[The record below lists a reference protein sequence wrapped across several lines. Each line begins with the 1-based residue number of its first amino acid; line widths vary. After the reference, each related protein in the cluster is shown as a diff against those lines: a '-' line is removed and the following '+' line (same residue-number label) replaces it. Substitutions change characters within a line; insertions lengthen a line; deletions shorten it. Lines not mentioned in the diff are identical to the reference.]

1 MKPITFYENKYEDN
15 HLMLCGIYAGKAM
28 KNLCLCVVDMLHFL
42 KRLIKRY
49 PFAVLFV
56 IVFTA
61 VIFSYVEI
69 GNARVSGDV
78 WVFCNAWVSGNAMV
92 SGNAW
97 VLGTAWVRWHAI
109 VREGKVT
116 SGVIDN

>member
-15 HLMLCGIYAGKAM
+15 HLMLCGIYAGKAV

-49 PFAVLFV
+49 PFAALFV
-56 IVFTA
+56 TVFTA

-69 GNARVSGDV
+69 GKARAERDMSNKKLYEVE
-78 WVFCNAWVSGNAMV
+78 
-92 SGNAW
+92 
-97 VLGTAWVRWHAI
+97 LRLH
-109 VREGKVT
+109 EYET
-116 SGVIDN
+116 SCKIE